1 MRRVVFIGTGLSALG
16 AVAIPHRAGA
26 VAAGRRVAEILS
38 EDPPGI
44 FGVTARTMAAG
55 PALYAIKA
63 FNRFPCASTIKVLVM
78 TTAFY
83 AEERWPGALR
93 ERITFDESDL
103 IGGSDFMQNVSNGTR
118 MTVAQVMEPMILVSD
133 NTAAN
138 LLIRHFGTAL
148 INQVGRRAGMLD
160 TLLARTFVDYA
171 VHVEHELN
179 RTTPYDMAHLLYLIE
194 RGAREDVRTIVTPR
208 HCRQMIGLM
217 LRQQDRDKIPAG
229 LPPGVA
235 VADKDGEIDGTR
247 NDVAIVD
254 PFGDSPFVLSIFS
267 KGIDDYARCLETIH
281 RVTRTTYEAV
291 AGSNL

>member
-1 MRRVVFIGTGLSALG
+1 VRREAFIATGLCALAASA
-16 AVAIPHRAGA
+16 VPKRAGA
-26 VAAGRRVAEILS
+26 VALGRRVAEIVS
-38 EDPPGI
+38 QDPPGI
-44 FGVTARTMAAG
+44 FGLIARTMAG
-55 PALYAIKA
+55 GQPLYAINA
-63 FNRFPCASTIKVLVM
+63 FDRFPCASTIKVLVM

-93 ERITFDESDL
+93 ERITFRESSL
-103 IGGSDFMQNVSNGTR
+103 IGGSDYMQNVSDGTR
-118 MTVAQVMEPMILVSD
+118 MTVAQLMEPMILVSD

-148 INQVGRRAGMLD
+148 INQVGRRAGMRD
-160 TLLARTFVDYA
+160 TLLARTFVDYF

-179 RTTPYDMAHLLYLIE
+179 RTTPYDMARLLYLIE
-194 RGAREDVRTIVTPR
+194 RGAREDQRTIVDPQ
-208 HCRQMIGLM
+208 HCREMIGLM

-229 LPPGVA
+229 LPTGVA

-254 PFGDSPFVLSIFS
+254 PFGDSPFVLSIFT
-267 KGIDDYARCLETIH
+267 KGIGDYDRCLETIH
-281 RVTRTTYEAV
+281 RVALTTYDAV